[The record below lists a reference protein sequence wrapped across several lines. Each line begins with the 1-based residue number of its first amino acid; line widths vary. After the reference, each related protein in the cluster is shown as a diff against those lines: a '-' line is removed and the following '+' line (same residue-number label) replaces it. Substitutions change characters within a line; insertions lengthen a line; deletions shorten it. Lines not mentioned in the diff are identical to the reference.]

1 MRRVEPLPHARVR
14 SASTARALAATAF
27 GTADPLNPT
36 VIMVVEAA
44 LCALVAALQHLPSA
58 RGAPSNMLWF
68 VAAAWGALAVGVTA
82 IRLGGAAAFGARRRH
97 VEKDGDLFT
106 AILLIAALFAI
117 SLAAGAL

>member
-1 MRRVEPLPHARVR
+1 MRVTSSVPHARVR
-14 SASTARALAATAF
+14 SASTVRALAATAF

-44 LCALVAALQHLPSA
+44 LCALVAMLQHLPST
-58 RGAPSNMLWF
+58 RGAPSNTLWF
-68 VAAAWGALAVGVTA
+68 VAAAWGALAVGVTV

-106 AILLIAALFAI
+106 ALLLIAALFAI